1 ARDLLPIRPELRRR
15 PRDQRT
21 VHPRRGWRSRRTQGL
36 RMASLRFD
44 LAVPTRSFDVELALD
59 VGAETVALVGPSGAG
74 KTTVLHAVAGLTRP
88 TRGRIACDGDVWF
101 GDGVDL
107 RPEQRSV
114 GYVFQEYALFPH
126 LTVEGN
132 VTFGG
137 GSADGLLERLRIS
150 HLAKAKP
157 DELSGGER
165 QRVALARALA
175 RGPRVLLLDEPMGA
189 LDPHTDRKST
199 RLNSS
204 HL

>member
-74 KTTVLHAVAGLTRP
+74 KTTVLRAVAGLERP
-88 TRGRIACDGDVWF
+88 ARGTIACGDEMWF

-114 GYVFQEYALFPH
+114 GFVFQEYALFPH
-126 LTVEGN
+126 LTVVRI
-132 VTFGG
+132 VTFRGG
-137 GSADGLLERLRIS
+137 TAVGLLERVRS
-150 HLAKAKP
+150 AHLA
-157 DELSGGER
+157 
-165 QRVALARALA
+165 
-175 RGPRVLLLDEPMGA
+175 
-189 LDPHTDRKST
+189 
-199 RLNSS
+199 
-204 HL
+204 